1 MSSWLRSKN
10 GEPEPK
16 VLRPEVEALLPAS
29 ARRVDPAMFAAPS
42 DDFADD
48 ADDKEL
54 EFLAA
59 LAGEVDREAAPAP
72 ADSRAAVP
80 LRGANPRFDDMHV
93 FREMKGDGLA
103 PTRYDFKLNDVDMGD
118 LLEELSTVRAALRR
132 KAA

>member
-1 MSSWLRSKN
+1 MSSWLRSKKD
-10 GEPEPK
+10 EPEPK
-16 VLRPEVEALLPAS
+16 ILRPEVEALLPAS

-42 DDFADD
+42 DDLPDD
-48 ADDKEL
+48 ADDKDL

-59 LAGEVDREAAPAP
+59 LASEVDREAAPA
-72 ADSRAAVP
+72 SRGPRGAAP

-93 FREMKGDGLA
+93 FREMQDDGQE
-103 PTRYDFKLNDVDMGD
+103 TKRYDFKLGDVDMGD